1 MLQKDHRRICL
12 CRKITK
18 RQRGLI
24 NIHML
29 NLCSSQPDSAEVWN
43 NTEVWNNN
51 KPSSQSER
59 SAMVTLAV

>member
-43 NTEVWNNN
+43 NN